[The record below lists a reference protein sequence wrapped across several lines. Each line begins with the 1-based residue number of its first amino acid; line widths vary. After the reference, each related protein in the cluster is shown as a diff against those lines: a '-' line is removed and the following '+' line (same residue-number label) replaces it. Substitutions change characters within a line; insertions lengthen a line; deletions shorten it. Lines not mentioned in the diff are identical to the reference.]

1 MAQFVENGASLK
13 LKLNKG
19 LDIDGKEMVATKS
32 FSNLKESASA
42 DDVLAVA
49 EAIGGLQQYDHY
61 ETRVSKEYIVEA

>member
-1 MAQFVENGASLK
+1 MANFVEMGASLK

-19 LDIDGKEMVATKS
+19 LDLNGKDMIATKS

-49 EAIGGLQQYDHY
+49 EALAGLQKHDHY
-61 ETRVSKEYIVEA
+61 ETRVSRDYVIEA